1 MLSSRSLQVNI
12 GSEQPQREDGTHLW
26 TDHKKVRLRTS
37 LVVQWLRILLPMQG
51 MWVRSLVRKLRSHM
65 CCALSLSR
73 VQLFATPW
81 TSACQAPL
89 PTLWSSWACTLKLE
103 GSRSGQKKKKECE
116 VECLSLAIFSCLD
129 MDGYLERDFS
139 SYGKQHVRGDLRW
152 GYGWN
157 VLEQ

>member
-51 MWVRSLVRKLRSHM
+51 MWVQSLVRELRSHM
-65 CCALSLSR
+65 CCALSLSH
-73 VQLFATPW
+73 VQLFDTPW
-81 TSACQAPL
+81 TSACQGPL

-103 GSRSGQKKKKECE
+103 RSLSGQKKKKKRMWGWML
-116 VECLSLAIFSCLD
+116 VSSHFQLPWYRWLFR
-129 MDGYLERDFS
+129 ERLLQLWKATS
-139 SYGKQHVRGDLRW
+139 
-152 GYGWN
+152 
-157 VLEQ
+157 